1 MRRTGLSSRSY
12 LALHDHFVA
21 IIRESNRQGMH
32 GWIRSAGHR
41 DRVTRILTASA
52 GTRSSLCVLGAGNLN
67 DLDLGWLLQ
76 LYHEVHLVDL
86 DVDAVHA
93 GLARQGCSGS
103 GVQVHGPID
112 LSGILA
118 RLPTG
123 HPPGERAEALREL
136 LTHHRCVVPA
146 APFDVTVS
154 AGLLTQLLQ
163 SVVDSSLAPDAVV
176 PVSLALRDKHL
187 ADLVHCTRPGGTLVL
202 ITDVVA
208 TTTAPQ
214 LLAAA
219 PADLEER
226 MAELV
231 ASRNFFTGTNPYRIV
246 ALLEEDDRFRHTAT
260 AVRLLQPWLWRV
272 TADRQ
277 HLTCAILARRAAV
290 PTR

>member
-1 MRRTGLSSRSY
+1 MSHKELSP
-12 LALHDHFVA
+12 LHDRFVA
-21 IIRESNRQGMH
+21 IIRESNRQGRD
-32 GWIRSAGHR
+32 GWRRSADHR
-41 DRVTRILTASA
+41 DRVTRILAASA

-67 DLDLGWLLQ
+67 DLKLSQLLQ

-93 GLARQGCSGS
+93 GLARQGSYGS
-103 GVQVHGPID
+103 AAVQVHGPID
-112 LSGILA
+112 LSEILA

-123 HPPGERAEALREL
+123 DLPGERTDSLCEL
-136 LTHHRCVVPA
+136 LACHRCVVPG

-187 ADLVHCTRPGGTLVL
+187 VDLVHCTRPGGTLVL
-202 ITDVVA
+202 VTDVVS

-219 PADLEER
+219 SAGLEQQ

-231 ASRNFFTGTNPYRIV
+231 ASRNFFTGMNPYRIV
-246 ALLEEDDRFRHTAT
+246 ALLEEDDYFRDTVT
-260 AVRLLQPWLWRV
+260 AVRLVEPWLWHV
-272 TADRQ
+272 TPDRQ
-277 HLTCAILARRAAV
+277 HLTCAILARRTAV